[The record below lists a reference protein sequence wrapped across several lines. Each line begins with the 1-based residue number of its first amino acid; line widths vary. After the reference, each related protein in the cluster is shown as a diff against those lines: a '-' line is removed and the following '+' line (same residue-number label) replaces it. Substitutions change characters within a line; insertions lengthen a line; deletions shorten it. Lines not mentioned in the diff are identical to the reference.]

1 MTLLECWEI
10 YQDQSLQGAIT
21 RIMKT
26 CLQEI
31 IQRRNLQ
38 KKSGLIS
45 FGEVGLFDSQKQKFE
60 ITCNEAEH
68 KDIDT
73 DFTAGKK
80 LRFIFGH

>member
-1 MTLLECWEI
+1 
-10 YQDQSLQGAIT
+10 
-21 RIMKT
+21 MK
-26 CLQEI
+26 
-31 IQRRNLQ
+31 NLQ
-38 KKSGLIS
+38 KSGLIS

-60 ITCNEAEH
+60 ITCNEGRGY